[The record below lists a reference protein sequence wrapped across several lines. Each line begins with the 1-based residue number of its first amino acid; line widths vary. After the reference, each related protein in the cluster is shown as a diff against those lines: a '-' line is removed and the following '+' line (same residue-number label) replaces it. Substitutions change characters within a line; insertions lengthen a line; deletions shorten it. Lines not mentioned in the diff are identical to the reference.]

1 MAGAARPEAESS
13 SHGVQE
19 RVTSVSIPS
28 VSKDAP
34 KPIMAR
40 LIETTIPARRCC
52 APGCGDKI
60 QDTETYEITWSDG
73 GIMYL
78 ESGCVDWFVNGHP
91 DYGCARGPVDG
102 LPSTGRA

>member
-1 MAGAARPEAESS
+1 M
-13 SHGVQE
+13 
-19 RVTSVSIPS
+19 SIPS